1 MRISVSK
8 SDIAWSYVAQFFN
21 VGSGLITLPVILHML
36 STDEI
41 ALNYLMITISTIVG
55 LFDFG
60 FAPQFSR
67 NISYVFAGAQEIKKE
82 GIAETTDSIN
92 MRLLAGM
99 IGVAKMVYARIALV
113 ALVSMLTAGTYYIYI
128 VTEEFS
134 KVENALLIWIIY
146 SFSVYFNLYFIYYGS
161 LLMGKG
167 LIKESKKAMLIQR
180 VTGIAITFGLLFAG
194 CGLLSVVIS
203 NLIAPFAGRIIS
215 IRYFYSTEMKAE
227 LARNRVRKAEK
238 MELFRK
244 LWYNSKKFGLVMIG
258 SYAINKLGMFFAG
271 LYLSLE
277 AVASYGLMIQLMT
290 IITTISMTFQ
300 TSFWPQM
307 ASLRAEGDKAALM
320 DKFALTMNVFYVL
333 FIIGCACLI
342 FIAPPLLKLI
352 GSNAV
357 LPGITVLIAY
367 SIVTLLENN
376 HSSFASLILTDNKVP
391 FMESSLICGALICVG
406 SWMVLF
412 FTDYGILGLVL
423 VQGLVQLAYSNWK
436 WPYVVCKE
444 FKISFFKF
452 LSIGFN
458 ESIYK
463 IRTYGR

>member
-161 LLMGKG
+161 LL
-167 LIKESKKAMLIQR
+167 
-180 VTGIAITFGLLFAG
+180 
-194 CGLLSVVIS
+194 
-203 NLIAPFAGRIIS
+203 
-215 IRYFYSTEMKAE
+215 
-227 LARNRVRKAEK
+227 
-238 MELFRK
+238 
-244 LWYNSKKFGLVMIG
+244 
-258 SYAINKLGMFFAG
+258 
-271 LYLSLE
+271 
-277 AVASYGLMIQLMT
+277 
-290 IITTISMTFQ
+290 
-300 TSFWPQM
+300 
-307 ASLRAEGDKAALM
+307 
-320 DKFALTMNVFYVL
+320 
-333 FIIGCACLI
+333 
-342 FIAPPLLKLI
+342 
-352 GSNAV
+352 
-357 LPGITVLIAY
+357 IAY
-367 SIVTLLENN
+367 TGN
-376 HSSFASLILTDNKVP
+376 F
-391 FMESSLICGALICVG
+391 
-406 SWMVLF
+406 
-412 FTDYGILGLVL
+412 
-423 VQGLVQLAYSNWK
+423 
-436 WPYVVCKE
+436 
-444 FKISFFKF
+444 
-452 LSIGFN
+452 
-458 ESIYK
+458 
-463 IRTYGR
+463 